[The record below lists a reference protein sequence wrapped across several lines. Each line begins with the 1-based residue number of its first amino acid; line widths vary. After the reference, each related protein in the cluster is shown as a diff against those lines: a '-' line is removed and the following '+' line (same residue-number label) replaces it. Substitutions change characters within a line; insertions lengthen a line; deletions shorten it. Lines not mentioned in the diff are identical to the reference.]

1 MATHR
6 HARINNAL
14 RVLTPVCQNALATEV
29 EEEGGGGREDRATN
43 DEVKI
48 YTNIWREENRAKFAF
63 WRQKNKK
70 QKNAQPNR

>member
-29 EEEGGGGREDRATN
+29 EEEGGGGGREGRATM

-48 YTNIWREENRAKFAF
+48 YTNI
-63 WRQKNKK
+63 
-70 QKNAQPNR
+70 

>member
-1 MATHR
+1 MRCDAMSRKTHQTQQQQQQTTTATITMATHR

-29 EEEGGGGREDRATN
+29 EEEGGGGRERPATM

-48 YTNIWREENRAKFAF
+48 YTNI
-63 WRQKNKK
+63 
-70 QKNAQPNR
+70 

>member
-14 RVLTPVCQNALATEV
+14 RVLTPVCQNALATEA
-29 EEEGGGGREDRATN
+29 EEEGGGGREDRATM

-48 YTNIWREENRAKFAF
+48 YTNI
-63 WRQKNKK
+63 
-70 QKNAQPNR
+70 